1 MERADHSAPRA
12 PFPIMLSGLPRA
24 TTMTSRPAPELDPAR
39 AVLRA
44 VGYAPRDDD
53 VDAHPDDAMLRH
65 HRRTAASE
73 DAARFEYLRGAHE
86 LCVALDRTLAASG
99 RRWADVG
106 PTLDF
111 AAGFGRVARFLRRRA
126 PSGLLDAS
134 DILPGTTAWN
144 RTQYGI
150 GAFDSAT
157 DPADVRFPRRYG
169 LIVVSSLFTH
179 LPAAR
184 ARQWLARLRETLAE
198 DGTLVVT
205 THGLAAG
212 FATGVVS
219 PRDVVDGFAYAY
231 RNEIEAL
238 DLDEYGSSYVSPE
251 AFRALL
257 TASGFASSS
266 FRERGLWRLQDVFV
280 ARPRGAAPAPP
291 PAPVGAI
298 SDSAA
303 ESGGAYYV
311 RGAVDVAPDG
321 PGLSAVEISLG
332 GLPGPRCELSG
343 PAAVVDAFGDVRL
356 RYAFE
361 GAGTLPVLPPGRH
374 AALIVAE
381 EGDGARF
388 VLDGRAVD
396 A

>member
-1 MERADHSAPRA
+1 MERADHSAARTA
-12 PFPIMLSGLPRA
+12 FSFMLRGLPR
-24 TTMTSRPAPELDPAR
+24 TTMTHRPSPELDPAR
-39 AVLRA
+39 AALLA
-44 VGYAPRDDD
+44 VGYTPGDDD

-65 HRRTAASE
+65 HRRIAASE
-73 DAARFEYLRGAHE
+73 DAARVEYLRGAHE

-99 RRWADVG
+99 LRWADVG

-126 PSGLLDAS
+126 PADRLDAS
-134 DILPGTTAWN
+134 DILPGTTEWN
-144 RTQYGI
+144 RMRYGI

-169 LIVVSSLFTH
+169 LILVSSLFTH

-184 ARQWLARLRETLAE
+184 ARQWLSRLREALAE

-219 PRDVVDGFAYAY
+219 PRDVVDGFAYAR

-238 DLDEYGSSYVSPE
+238 DLEEYGSSYVSPE

-257 TASGFASSS
+257 AETGFAAASC
-266 FRERGLWRLQDVFV
+266 RERGLWRLQDVFV
-280 ARPRGAAPAPP
+280 ARPAGAASAPP
-291 PAPVGAI
+291 PAPFGAI
-298 SDSAA
+298 EDAA
-303 ESGGAYYV
+303 AASGGAYYV
-311 RGAVDVAPDG
+311 RGVVDVAPEG
-321 PGLSAVEISLG
+321 PGLAAVEISLG
-332 GLPGPRCELSG
+332 GLPGPRCALSG
-343 PAAVVDAFGDVRL
+343 PTTVVDAYGDVRA
-356 RYAFE
+356 RYRFE
-361 GAGTLPVLPPGRH
+361 GSGALPVLPPGRH

-388 VLDGRAVD
+388 VLDGRPVD